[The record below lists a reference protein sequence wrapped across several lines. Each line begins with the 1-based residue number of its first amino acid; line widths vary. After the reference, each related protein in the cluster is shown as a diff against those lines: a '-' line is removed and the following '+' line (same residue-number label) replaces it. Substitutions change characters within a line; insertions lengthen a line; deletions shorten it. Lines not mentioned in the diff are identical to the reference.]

1 VQYIGIS
8 NVETVVI
15 H

>member
-1 VQYIGIS
+1 MKE
-8 NVETVVI
+8 NVETVV